1 MSDDDRLPNALTGP
15 QEWVHRHDGS
25 PCPTHLAHHR
35 TARNG
40 SPWWCTEHQD
50 SLRYVEPSE
59 PEGEL
64 LFPQEVAALFRVDT
78 KTVTRWADS
87 GRLTVI
93 RTLGGHRRFFKAEV
107 MALREGR
114 QVPPERA
121 ICPDDS
127 RHYLDSHMP
136 GGAWY
141 GRGHDGKESPWQ
153 PVDGARP
160 GTTAAAEER
169 APADATEA

>member
-1 MSDDDRLPNALTGP
+1 MT
-15 QEWVHRHDGS
+15 
-25 PCPTHLAHHR
+25 
-35 TARNG
+35 
-40 SPWWCTEHQD
+40 
-50 SLRYVEPSE
+50 SE

-87 GRLTVI
+87 GRLTVV

-114 QVPPERA
+114 RE
-121 ICPDDS
+121 
-127 RHYLDSHMP
+127 
-136 GGAWY
+136 G
-141 GRGHDGKESPWQ
+141 EFPWQ
-153 PVDGARP
+153 PVAGASP
-160 GTTAAAEER
+160 SATAAAEER